1 MRIGSWI
8 TVPADPAMVF
18 EKDPTRV
25 WSEIVGTLGED
36 FACTRICPSIL
47 PSTSLLALRVACDV
61 WHLGVTLDAMSDPS
75 EESSV
80 SRFFHYMVLAL
91 LALPALLAGCGVAYT
106 IVKSESKFDKLSVPM
121 TKAQVVEEIGGPDR
135 VLRDD
140 GRMLVWEYSLTAR
153 RQWLYELGLCPVSI
167 WIGCIIYPFTNIAME
182 HQREYPHHVVLVND
196 ELCAWGPRRHPAPQ
210 SLRVHRLQTAR
221 TAGTTGRVPNRW

>member
-25 WSEIVGTLGED
+25 WSEIVSALGEG

-47 PSTSLLALRVACDV
+47 PSTSSSPSCIACDV

-75 EESSV
+75 EESSCRV
-80 SRFFHYMVLAL
+80 SSATWCLAL

-106 IVKSESKFDKLSVPM
+106 IIKLNRSS
-121 TKAQVVEEIGGPDR
+121 IN
-135 VLRDD
+135 
-140 GRMLVWEYSLTAR
+140 
-153 RQWLYELGLCPVSI
+153 CP
-167 WIGCIIYPFTNIAME
+167 CP
-182 HQREYPHHVVLVND
+182 
-196 ELCAWGPRRHPAPQ
+196 
-210 SLRVHRLQTAR
+210 
-221 TAGTTGRVPNRW
+221 